1 MKLKLADNSGMILVL
16 TMMMIAVFLSIAL
29 GFSVLIISDINKAR
43 AIDNSVVAYYAADS
57 GLEESLYLFRKQ
69 GVTSTDELRSIRP
82 DSQSLSSA
90 QASWNIENS
99 SDYEEY
105 FLRQR
110 LARGRSA
117 KFFILNRQGDEGKYV
132 KSIVLEWY
140 RGEAE
145 GNVASLQVSLTQLTP
160 QEDTEN
166 TESTLVFY
174 TDQSTIELFDSTK
187 PEDEDPHFFC
197 YDLKDRDLSDQLL
210 AIHPDYLMEIKV
222 LGSADQDEVE
232 TLTAKAYDISCAD
245 IVANDDREESFNP
258 QGINNLTIRSIGSYG
273 QTSQALTAYLP
284 PKGLPSSLVGFVL
297 FSQKDIVKE
306 SGLEF

>member
-69 GVTSTDELRSIRP
+69 GVTSTDELSSIRP

-117 KFFILNRQGDEGKYV
+117 KFFILNRQGVEGKYV

-160 QEDTEN
+160 QQDED
-166 TESTLVFY
+166 TLVFY
-174 TDQSTIELFDSTK
+174 TDESRVELYDSTN
-187 PEDEDPHFFC
+187 PEDEDPPFFC
-197 YDLKDRDLSDQLL
+197 YNLKDQDLSGQLL
-210 AIHPDYLMEIKV
+210 LTTRPDYLMEIKV
-222 LGSADQDEVE
+222 LGSGDPDEVE
-232 TLTAKAYDISCAD
+232 TLTAKAYNISCGD
-245 IVANDDREESFNP
+245 IAINEDWEKSFNP